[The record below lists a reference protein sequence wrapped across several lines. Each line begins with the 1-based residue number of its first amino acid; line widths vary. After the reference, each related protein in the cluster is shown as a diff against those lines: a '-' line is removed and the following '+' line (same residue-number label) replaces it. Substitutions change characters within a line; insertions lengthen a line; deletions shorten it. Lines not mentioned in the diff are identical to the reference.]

1 MGRLEGRV
9 AFVTGAGRGIGRAT
23 AERFAREGARVC
35 LTDMDGEVAAS
46 AAAQLVDEGA
56 DVFAAKVDVTSRTEV
71 EVAVRKTAERW
82 GTLDILVN
90 NAGITR
96 DNLIFRMSDDEWRS
110 VLNVHLVGGFF
121 CARAAQKHMVENEY
135 GRIVNVSSVSA
146 LGNRGQSN
154 YAAAKAGIQ
163 GFTKTL
169 AIELGGYGVTV
180 NSVAPGFIET
190 EMTRETASRLGVSF
204 EEMVEAAVKD
214 IPAGRSGKPEDV
226 SSAILFFA
234 SEEASFVNGQ
244 VLYVAGGPRD

>member
-9 AFVTGAGRGIGRAT
+9 ALVTGAGRGIGRAT

-35 LTDMDGEVAAS
+35 LTDMDGEVVSQAAG
-46 AAAQLVDEGA
+46 QLVDEGA

-71 EVAVRKTAERW
+71 EDAVGKTVDRY
-82 GTLDILVN
+82 GRLDILVN

-96 DNLIFRMSDDEWRS
+96 DNLIFRMTDDEWRS

-121 CARAAQKHMVENEY
+121 CARAAQKYMVENEY

-154 YAAAKAGIQ
+154 YSAAKAGIQ

-190 EMTRETASRLGVSF
+190 EMTRETAARLGVGF
-204 EEMVEAAVKD
+204 EEMAAAAVED
-214 IPAGRSGKPEDV
+214 IPAGRSGKPNDV
-226 SSAILFFA
+226 AAAILFFA
-234 SEEASFVNGQ
+234 SEEAGFVNGQ
-244 VLYVAGGPRD
+244 VLYVAGGPKD